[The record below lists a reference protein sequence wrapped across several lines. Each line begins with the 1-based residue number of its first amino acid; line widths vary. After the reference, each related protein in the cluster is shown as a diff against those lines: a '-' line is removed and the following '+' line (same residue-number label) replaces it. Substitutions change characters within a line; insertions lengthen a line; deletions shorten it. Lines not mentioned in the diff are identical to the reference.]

1 MLNSNSV
8 VENDST
14 LKNAGILIVSLYS
27 QMTIKLNEMTFSLN
41 SQILQS
47 IDVVNSEKVI
57 IQVQIN
63 LEGPERGINTE
74 LHPT

>member
-14 LKNAGILIVSLYS
+14 LKNAGILIVTLYS

-57 IQVQIN
+57 IQVQII

-74 LHPT
+74 LDPM